1 MFFQIDDQLPNSQKH
16 RDLADSVLDG
26 DLRGPAAGFLWV
38 MAGADCQ
45 ATLSDGMVTRSQIAR
60 LMPDAGLAIEL
71 AGILVGVGLW
81 HEPGHDCPRCEQPPE
96 KGWIFHDWWD
106 LGYDRADQVKT
117 TRRKR
122 RELKDSKLH
131 AQVWARDCLDPS
143 DPTVAECRYC
153 GAVLK
158 KYDHRGTRKAHL
170 DHVDPTKAAGPENVV
185 LACGD
190 CNRRKG
196 QRTPAQAGMTL
207 SPPPAHS
214 AGRVPGTLAGPSA
227 SVAGPDSTMP
237 AAGPA
242 RRPRVNAGPT
252 GSPHRAADRP
262 RSPHRAAEPQGS
274 PHEAAVTGTPGAV
287 VDGPQDVQRG
297 PRVPDEHPPADPPP
311 TRSQT
316 HRVTQPKPE
325 PDRVPVRA
333 SRAHPGRAGSGQ
345 GVGRGVGKGQG
356 PGDGQGSGQPS
367 GSRKRRR
374 RGRGGRSPAGG
385 EGVPS
390 AGACPEVEVAGR
402 WGSPYYGHAG
412 PPLLVEGSDCD
423 RHGLPEPCRKCKTE
437 SEAG

>member
-26 DLRGPAAGFLWV
+26 DLRGPAAGFLWT

-45 ATLSDGMVTRSQIAR
+45 ATLSDGVVTRSQIAR
-60 LMPDAGLAIEL
+60 LLPDAGLAIEL

-143 DPTVAECRYC
+143 DPTLAACRYC
-153 GAVLK
+153 GTVLK
-158 KYDHRGTRKAHL
+158 KHDHRGTGKAHL

-207 SPPPAHS
+207 NPPPAHAS
-214 AGRVPGTLAGPSA
+214 AAGPS
-227 SVAGPDSTMP
+227 STP
-237 AAGPA
+237 SAAVPP
-242 RRPRVNAGPT
+242 RRPHVTADPT
-252 GSPHRAADRP
+252 GSPHRAAGPTRP
-262 RSPHRAAEPQGS
+262 PHRAAEPTGS
-274 PHEAAVTGTPGAV
+274 PREAVAHGTPASIDHGPPDAHTRPGAS
-287 VDGPQDVQRG
+287 GPG
-297 PRVPDEHPPADPPP
+297 PRPDPEPAR
-311 TRSQT
+311 TRPET
-316 HRVTQPKPE
+316 HRVTGGLPE
-325 PDRVPVRA
+325 QDRVPVRGT
-333 SRAHPGRAGSGQ
+333 RAHPGQAGSGQ

-356 PGDGQGSGQPS
+356 PGDGSGQPA

-374 RGRGGRSPAGG
+374 RGRGGKSQAPADVPTGG
-385 EGVPS
+385 S
-390 AGACPEVEVAGR
+390 CPDVEVAGR
-402 WGSPYYGHAG
+402 WGSPYHGHSG

-437 SEAG
+437 SEESA